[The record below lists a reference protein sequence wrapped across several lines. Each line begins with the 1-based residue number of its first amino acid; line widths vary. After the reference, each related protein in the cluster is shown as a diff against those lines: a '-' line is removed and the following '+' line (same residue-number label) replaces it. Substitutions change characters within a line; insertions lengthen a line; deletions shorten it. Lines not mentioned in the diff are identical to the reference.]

1 MLIKDIFSHNE
12 CHRSMKEYHLPS
24 VVWPR
29 IDDIL
34 YEFIIQDRNKYLKKF
49 VCFQSQSEEKWK
61 LLINQMNVD
70 G

>member
-1 MLIKDIFSHNE
+1 
-12 CHRSMKEYHLPS
+12 MKEYHLPS